1 MLKILFH
8 LLKEERQKELT
19 KRREK
24 IQSEYS
30 AIQKRNKEIDDY
42 LEDRSWKLKRALDN
56 PVMTSD
62 PELMEMYREKA
73 ERLRTFQNN
82 EANFR
87 YEMKKEWKRLNE
99 KMSQEEE
106 DISISLKELEEE
118 SEEQLRFK
126 TYDEAKSFIDAEL
139 TAWNEDMDE

>member
-1 MLKILFH
+1 MSDNKREEI
-8 LLKEERQKELT
+8 EERQKELT

-118 SEEQLRFK
+118 SEE
-126 TYDEAKSFIDAEL
+126 
-139 TAWNEDMDE
+139 